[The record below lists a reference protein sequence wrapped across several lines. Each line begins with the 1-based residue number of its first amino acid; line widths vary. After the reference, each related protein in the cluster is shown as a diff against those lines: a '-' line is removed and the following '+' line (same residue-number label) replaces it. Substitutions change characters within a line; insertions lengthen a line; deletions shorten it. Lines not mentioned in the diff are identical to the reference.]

1 MFVHANTA
9 QSNHIEYFDDI
20 GATDEDIRNGD
31 VPGIKGLLKREGEA
45 IGKAGSIETSQENLI
60 IINVS

>member
-9 QSNHIEYFDDI
+9 QSNHIEYFDDN
-20 GATDEDIRNGD
+20 GATDEDIRIGD
-31 VPGIKGLLKREGEA
+31 VPGIKGMLKREWGAVE
-45 IGKAGSIETSQENLI
+45 KAGSIETSQENLI